1 MLMHNPFSWP
11 GKCLAV
17 NLVNF
22 ECKKVEIYLNHPIKK
37 ISLHSIA
44 IWWGYISNSIHTY
57 RDSCRQTSLLHG
69 NLAWTILIEGL
80 HSSL

>member
-1 MLMHNPFSWP
+1 MLMHNPFSWAW
-11 GKCLAV
+11 KCLA
-17 NLVNF
+17 VNF

-37 ISLHSIA
+37 IPVHSTS
-44 IWWGYISNSIHTY
+44 IWWGDIPNSIHTY
-57 RDSCRQTSLLHG
+57 RDSCWQTPLLHG